1 MDITPETKIGP
12 LLDAYPQ
19 LEEVLLAQA
28 PMFGKLKNPVLR
40 RTVARVATLD
50 SAARMAGL
58 SPRELVTTLRRAAGL
73 ESPLVSCPEQRPA
86 EDEQSQPPWVASAP
100 VVTTIDAER
109 LLESGQT
116 PLPEILRAATALAP
130 GTQLEILTSF
140 RPEPLL
146 DALHNKGFQTYTQQ
160 PEPDRVRTRVY
171 RPDTPL
177 S

>member
-19 LEEVLLAQA
+19 LEDVLLAQA

-58 SPRELVTTLRRAAGL
+58 SPGDLVTTLRRAAGL
-73 ESPLVSCPEQRPA
+73 GPPRISAPEQSPA
-86 EDEQSQPPWVASAP
+86 EDEQNQPPWVASEP
-100 VVTTIDAER
+100 VVATIDAER

-116 PLPEILRAATALAP
+116 PLPEILRAAAALAP

-146 DALHNKGFQTYTQQ
+146 DALHNKGFQTCTQQ
-160 PEPDRVRTRVY
+160 PEPGRVRTRVH
-171 RPDTPL
+171 RRDPPV